1 MKDTIV
7 QGLAQ
12 AYGNLVHMIADFLP
26 RFLVMLI
33 IILAGVLVAYA
44 LKKMFRSILHVTKLD
59 RISEQAAL
67 LTCFGKPPCPRCRN
81 F

>member
-26 RFLVMLI
+26 RFVVMLT
-33 IILAGVLVAYA
+33 IILVGLLVAYL
-44 LKKMFRSILHVTKLD
+44 LKV
-59 RISEQAAL
+59 
-67 LTCFGKPPCPRCRN
+67 
-81 F
+81 

>member
-33 IILAGVLVAYA
+33 IILGVWLRIAVKRFSGRSCISPSWTAY
-44 LKKMFRSILHVTKLD
+44 RNKL
-59 RISEQAAL
+59 AL
-67 LTCFGKPPCPRCRN
+67 LTYFGKPPCPRCPN